1 VSLPVDAIAVD
12 GDWIRHAPPG
22 SDLLGRSATPG
33 DGRWQRGETVAALYL
48 ADTAETATAEWYRLL
63 AEHGFYPEDYRP
75 FDYHRWRLALNLADL
90 SDTSRLRAVGL
101 DQPWPGRRTWP
112 EFQDIGERLWRD
124 GWPGLI
130 APSAARPASLIA
142 CVFIASEWPPNGC
155 QPLEATTND
164 RVHPPPR
171 GMTT

>member
-1 VSLPVDAIAVD
+1 MLFPGLAWGEMEPHYYAV
-12 GDWIRHAPPG
+12 ACA
-22 SDLLGRSATPG
+22 SAKTC
-33 DGRWQRGETVAALYL
+33 VAGGH
-48 ADTAETATAEWYRLL
+48 DQV
-63 AEHGFYPEDYRP
+63 EHGFYPEDYRP
-75 FDYHRWRLALNLADL
+75 FELHRWRLALKLANL
-90 SDTSRLRAVGL
+90 SDSGRLRAVGL
-101 DQPWPGRRTWP
+101 DQPRPGRRTWP
-112 EFQDIGERLWRD
+112 EFQDLGERLWRD

-164 RVHPPPR
+164 RVPPPPR